1 MPQPCLGIAR
11 QDESWHS
18 RLTTLGAGVYEKKK
32 QKRENKINRRPS
44 LEDTSM
50 APKTLD
56 EVVAMPSIIAVCF
69 RNARLCIVRS
79 LAESSLCNSGT
90 QAAA

>member
-1 MPQPCLGIAR
+1 
-11 QDESWHS
+11 
-18 RLTTLGAGVYEKKK
+18 
-32 QKRENKINRRPS
+32 
-44 LEDTSM
+44 M